1 MTPDYQIITST
12 LTLRLIT
19 LDDAEP
25 LLDCIMQSATLH
37 QWVDWCHPDFS
48 LDDTERFILA
58 TRLNWVKGQAYGF
71 GVFCRES
78 DELLGMVA
86 INELYHTFNMASIG
100 YWVSDKHQGQGIG
113 KKAVCALVEFCFD
126 MLKLSR
132 VEIVCDPDNVPS
144 QRLIESC
151 GGQFECQAPNRFIFR
166 GKPKT
171 GLVYAIIPQ

>member
-1 MTPDYQIITST
+1 MTPDYQIITQT

-19 LDDAEP
+19 LEDTKP
-25 LLDCIMQSATLH
+25 LFDCISHSPSLH
-37 QWVDWCHPDFS
+37 RWVDWCHPDFS
-48 LDDTERFILA
+48 IDDTERFILA
-58 TRLNWVKGQAYGF
+58 TRLNWVKGDAYGF
-71 GVFCRES
+71 GVFSRKT

-100 YWVSDKHQGQGIG
+100 YWISDAFQGQGIG
-113 KKAVCALVEFCFD
+113 KQAVNALIEFCFD

-151 GGQFECQAPNRFIFR
+151 GAQFECQAANRFIFD
-166 GKPKT
+166 GKPKA
-171 GLVYAIIPQ
+171 GLVYSIIPQ